1 MRRICS
7 SSRLFL
13 IAGILIL
20 TNSAFAT
27 STVNMNFIGPA
38 GNNAGGVYTFPY
50 NFSINGSSTTT
61 ALICDTFDN
70 QIWSGE
76 TWKAT
81 VTGLLS
87 GQGLFGSQLLDYKA
101 AGLIFTSI
109 LNGSLNANSGN
120 WAIWGLF
127 SQNPQSNAFFQS
139 SGAAGIEAQFLALA
153 ANTPNSAFKGFF
165 LYTPVPGSQSTGG
178 TPQEFIGYN
187 PHVATVPEPS
197 SLALLGTGL
206 TGLAGIFRKRFLQ
219 SQ

>member
-1 MRRICS
+1 MQRFRPS
-7 SSRLFL
+7 FL
-13 IAGILIL
+13 ILVIAGVLVL
-20 TNSAFAT
+20 AGSAFAT
-27 STVNMNFIGPA
+27 STVTMNFIGPG

-76 TWKAT
+76 TWTAT
-81 VTGLLS
+81 VTSLLS
-87 GQGLFGSQLLDYKA
+87 GQGLFSTSTLDYKA
-101 AGLIFTSI
+101 AGLIFASI

-127 SQNPQSNAFFQS
+127 SQNPQSNSFFQS
-139 SGAAGIEAQFLALA
+139 SGTASIESQYLALA
-153 ANTPNSAFKGFF
+153 ANTPNSAFKGFY
-165 LYTPVPGSQSTGG
+165 LYTRVAGSQSRGG

-187 PHVATVPEPS
+187 PHMAAVPEPG

-206 TGLAGIFRKRFLQ
+206 TGLAGLFRKRFLE
-219 SQ
+219 SR